1 MTPSPRPDFDGTAT
15 ATPPHLGSPAL
26 HGPLQTAES
35 MAHQAAERARQQTS
49 RLLDAG
55 NAHIRERPMQS
66 MLIAAATGAALVLLL
81 ELAVRAAG
89 SSR

>member
-1 MTPSPRPDFDGTAT
+1 MTPSPRPEFDQLAPAAMPPLGAAT
-15 ATPPHLGSPAL
+15 S
-26 HGPLQTAES
+26 HGPLETAES
-35 MAHQAAERARQQTS
+35 MAHRAAERTRAQAG

-55 NAHIRERPMQS
+55 SAHIRERPVQS

-81 ELAVRAAG
+81 ELAVRAAS